1 MFKSLVV
8 PLAVA
13 LATILFCNPEST
25 PTDEAELLG
34 FSNPI
39 SNTDFPNTSTATLLI
54 PGNASWRN
62 TSPTVDTRP

>member
-25 PTDEAELLG
+25 PTAPVELLG
-34 FSNPI
+34 
-39 SNTDFPNTSTATLLI
+39 L
-54 PGNASWRN
+54 
-62 TSPTVDTRP
+62 